1 MISSLIN
8 LPIRLDS
15 LFNLSKARGLSLSF
29 RCGKSTAADYEAG
42 EPSPLPAAG
51 TEADSEMPGI
61 ESNGSNHSDEE
72 HPYHHVFQIHMLI
85 RIVHAVEMDRSFY
98 KLNVAFLLQDLS
110 DEEILLQCSTSPS
123 AEGPDF
129 VNNMKRIPPHSP
141 QLLMASPARCFIADS
156 ELDMGC
162 TEENEEKED
171 SLLPCSQ
178 PPPGWDT
185 GRAADLLFWNP
196 WTKELISF
204 NEGKRGMEL
213 NVVSVVSGTGNYLVE
228 KPAQIYTPLI
238 RRRENRD
245 VAVFQGRS
253 RKTIRPGV
261 NETDLP
267 KDTRLSGDA
276 ARSFIELSPSELQLN
291 LHTRGI
297 VQGRYASRR
306 ESRQWYG
313 GEGKRWLFG
322 TFI

>member
-15 LFNLSKARGLSLSF
+15 LFNLSQARDLSLSF

-51 TEADSEMPGI
+51 I
-61 ESNGSNHSDEE
+61 ESNGSNHSDED
-72 HPYHHVFQIHMLI
+72 HPYHHVFQ
-85 RIVHAVEMDRSFY
+85 DRSFY
-98 KLNVAFLLQDLS
+98 KLNVAFALQDLS